1 MTGLFSLQNKV
12 AIVTGGNGGIGKGI
26 ARGFAAVG
34 ADIVIAARNQ
44 AKTDETAREIKNEF
58 GVQVLGLQ
66 VNVRHDDE
74 IRAMVTQV
82 LDRLRRIDILLNN
95 AGINIRNMPQDY
107 LVEEWDEILDTNLR
121 SAFLCSKAVYP
132 AMKEAGGGKII
143 SIGSMTSI
151 FGGAKLAPYGTSKG
165 GIVQLTRSL
174 AVAWAPDNIQ
184 VNAIL
189 PGWINTDLTRQA
201 RKELPGLNERVL
213 ARTAV
218 GRWGEPDDLA
228 GAAIFLASS
237 TSDFVTGVAL
247 PVDGGFSVM
256 I

>member
-1 MTGLFSLQNKV
+1 MTDLFSLQNKV